1 MVCFLCYG
9 SHLENTKRNLG
20 AFVDDDENERSTLQP
35 RIKGALT
42 SDIPKLSFN
51 GIITTVGT
59 GDVMIVL
66 EQNSQPVA
74 ILNASYTV
82 AKTLSVMLGNA
93 ITQLEELSGNQ
104 IMTTNEIK
112 AFLDAKKPENK
123 TGSTTAKRKV
133 KSKSDPRKQKH

>member
-1 MVCFLCYG
+1 MVFFLCYG
-9 SHLENTKRNLG
+9 SHLENPKRNLG
-20 AFVDDDENERSTLQP
+20 AFVDDDEKDRNTLQP

-93 ITQLEELSGNQ
+93 ITLLEELSGNQ

-112 AFLDAKKPENK
+112 AFLDAKEPENK
-123 TGSTTAKRKV
+123 TRSTAAKRKM
-133 KSKSDPRKQKH
+133 KSKIDPRK